1 MPIHSVTIGNFKGIA
16 ESVTI
21 PIKPIT
27 IFIGENSSG
36 KSTVLHA
43 LAALSQTAS
52 LPNDQRALIL
62 DDEKAAVHL
71 GRFIEII
78 HSRKYSDVIEL
89 GINVGEV
96 QIQRVRRELKEPNE
110 DRGELVKA
118 DVEGSYRFKSTKR
131 TQDISITSGEIR
143 VGDEAYRIKQGTKN
157 LVVESTR
164 TGSQGR
170 FARGAGFILRERI
183 ISRKYLDFLAFISA
197 QRALANALVKTYYLG
212 PFRQSPRRSY
222 PTRGASPNQVGSEGE
237 STIPLLANEAV
248 QSKSRPHINQIAE
261 WLEMMKLG
269 AKIDVSRVAT
279 SDLFDV
285 SVQLPDGTDFPIA
298 DLGFG
303 LSQVLPVLTQLSF
316 APNGSTLL
324 FEQPELHLH
333 PLAQRP
339 LASVFI
345 DAIHKRDIH
354 IVAETHSPQ
363 MITQFHREV
372 RDNKLSPD
380 EIALYR
386 VTRRGGKSHIE
397 RMYMDGEGEFHK
409 NSINGPLFND
419 WRNGFCE

>member
-16 ESVTI
+16 ETVTI

-52 LPNDQRALIL
+52 LPNDQRSLIL

-78 HSRKYSDVIEL
+78 HSRKYTDTIEL
-89 GINVGEV
+89 GVSVGSAR
-96 QIQRVRRELKEPNE
+96 IRRAGRE
-110 DRGELVKA
+110 RGKRNAIESVEAEIKA
-118 DVEGSYRFKSTKR
+118 QYHFKSTKR
-131 TQDISITSGEIR
+131 TQDIFISTGELTA
-143 VGDEAYRIKQGTKN
+143 GDETYKIKQGPVS
-157 LVVESTR
+157 LSVENTR
-164 TGSQGR
+164 TKVSGK
-170 FARGAGFILRERI
+170 FARGSGFILRDRI
-183 ISRKYLDFLAFISA
+183 MSKKFIDFIAFNDA
-197 QRALANALVKTYYLG
+197 QRKIGQTLSKTLYLG

-222 PTRGASPNQVGSEGE
+222 PTRGANPNQVGAEGE

-248 QSKSRPHINQIAE
+248 QSKARPHIHQIAG
-261 WLEMMKLG
+261 WLSMMGLG
-269 AKIDVSRVAT
+269 SKVEISRVAT

-285 SVQLPDGTDFPIA
+285 NVQLPDGSDFPIA
-298 DLGFG
+298 DLGYG

-316 APNGSTLL
+316 APNGATLL

-345 DAIHKRDIH
+345 DAIRKRDIH
-354 IVAETHSPQ
+354 IVAETHSSQ
-363 MITQFHREV
+363 LITQFHREV
-372 RDNKLSPD
+372 RDGNLKPD

-386 VTRRGGKSHIE
+386 VTRRDGKSHIE
-397 RMYMDGEGEFHK
+397 RMFMDGEGEFHK
-409 NSINGPLFND
+409 NSINGALFDD
-419 WRNGFCE
+419 WRKGFCE

>member
-43 LAALSQTAS
+43 LAALSQTAL

-78 HSRKYSDVIEL
+78 HSRKYTDTIEL
-89 GINVGEV
+89 GVNIGNARIRRASRSADSQRENGEV
-96 QIQRVRRELKEPNE
+96 VDAEVGGR
-110 DRGELVKA
+110 
-118 DVEGSYRFKSTKR
+118 YHFKSTKR
-131 TQDISITSGEIR
+131 TQDISISSGEVT
-143 VGDEAYRIKQGTKN
+143 VGDEGYNIKRGKTS
-157 LVVESTR
+157 LTVESTR
-164 TGSQGR
+164 TGASGKYGR
-170 FARGAGFILRERI
+170 SSGFILRERI
-183 ISRKYLDFLAFISA
+183 MSRKYMDFLAFSSA
-197 QRALANALVKTYYLG
+197 QRVIADALVKTFYLG

-222 PTRGASPNQVGSEGE
+222 PTRGASPNQVGAEGE
-237 STIPLLANEAV
+237 STIPLLANESV
-248 QSKSRPHINQIAE
+248 QSKSRPHTNQIAG
-261 WLEMMKLG
+261 WLSMMGLG
-269 AKIDVSRVAT
+269 SKVGISRVAT

-285 SVQLPDGTDFPIA
+285 SVQLPDGSDFPIA
-298 DLGFG
+298 DLGYG
-303 LSQVLPVLTQLSF
+303 LSQVLPVLAQLSF
-316 APNGSTLL
+316 APQGATLL

-345 DAIHKRDIH
+345 DAVRKRGVH

-372 RDNKLSPD
+372 RDGKLTPD

-386 VTRRGGKSHIE
+386 VTRRDGKSHIE
-397 RMYMDGEGEFHK
+397 RMYVDGAGEFHK

-419 WRNGFCE
+419 WRHGFCE

>member
-1 MPIHSVTIGNFKGIA
+1 MPIHGVTIGNFKGIA

-52 LPNDQRALIL
+52 LPNDQRSLIL

-78 HSRKYSDVIEL
+78 HSRKYTDTIQLGVDVGSIRIRRAQREQGSRRGQIE
-89 GINVGEV
+89 NVEAQV
-96 QIQRVRRELKEPNE
+96 Q
-110 DRGELVKA
+110 A
-118 DVEGSYRFKSTKR
+118 HYHFKSTKR
-131 TQDISITSGEIR
+131 TQDIYISSGEVG
-143 VGDEAYRIKQGTKN
+143 VGDETYKIKQGT
-157 LVVESTR
+157 VSISVENTR
-164 TGSQGR
+164 TGVSGK
-170 FARGAGFILRERI
+170 FARGSGFILRDRI
-183 ISRKYLDFLAFISA
+183 MTQKFVHFIAFNDA
-197 QRALANALVKTYYLG
+197 QRKIGQVLSKTLYLG

-222 PTRGASPNQVGSEGE
+222 PTRGATPNQVGAEGE

-248 QSKSRPHINQIAE
+248 QSKSRPHINQIAA
-261 WLEMMKLG
+261 WLSAMGLG
-269 AKIDVSRVAT
+269 SRVDISRVAT

-285 SVQLPDGTDFPIA
+285 SVQLPDGSDFPIA
-298 DLGFG
+298 DLGYG

-316 APNGSTLL
+316 APSGATLL

-345 DAIHKRDIH
+345 DAIRKRDIH
-354 IVAETHSPQ
+354 IVAETHSPHLFG
-363 MITQFHREV
+363 QFQREV
-372 RDNKLSPD
+372 RAQKLQPN

-386 VTRRGGKSHIE
+386 VKRSEGKTQIE
-397 RMYMDGEGEFHK
+397 PIFMDGNGDFRKGTKNGE
-409 NSINGPLFND
+409 LFLD
-419 WRNGFCE
+419 WKNGFCD

>member
-1 MPIHSVTIGNFKGIA
+1 MPINSVTIGNFKGIA

-52 LPNDQRALIL
+52 VPNDQRALIL

-78 HSRKYSDVIEL
+78 HSRKYADAIEL
-89 GINVGEV
+89 GVNIGSV
-96 QIQRVRRELKEPNE
+96 RVRRARREPDKRQE
-110 DRGELVKA
+110 GSEAVEA
-118 DVEGSYRFKSTKR
+118 EVEGRYEFKSTKR
-131 TQDISITSGEIR
+131 TQDISIASGEVK
-143 VGDEAYRIKQGTKN
+143 VGDETFRIKRGKVF
-157 LVVESTR
+157 LSVENTR
-164 TGSQGR
+164 TNALGR
-170 FARGAGFILRERI
+170 FGRGSGFILRERI
-183 ISRKYLDFLAFISA
+183 MSRKFADFFAFSSA
-197 QRALANALVKTYYLG
+197 QREIAEALAKTFYLG

-222 PTRGASPNQVGSEGE
+222 PTRGASPNQVGAEGE

-248 QSKSRPHINQIAE
+248 QSKSRPHINQIAG
-261 WLEMMKLG
+261 WLAMMGLG
-269 AKIDVSRVAT
+269 SKVGISRVAT

-285 SVQLPDGTDFPIA
+285 SVRLPDGSDFPIA
-298 DLGFG
+298 DLGYG
-303 LSQVLPVLTQLSF
+303 LSQVLPVLAQLSF
-316 APNGSTLL
+316 APQGATLL

-345 DAIHKRDIH
+345 DAVRKRGVH
-354 IVAETHSPQ
+354 IVAETHSPHLFG
-363 MITQFHREV
+363 QFQREV
-372 RDNKLSPD
+372 RAQKLQPD

-386 VTRRGGKSHIE
+386 VRRAGGKTHIE
-397 RMYMDGEGEFHK
+397 PIFVDGNGDFHRGTRNGE
-409 NSINGPLFND
+409 LFLD
-419 WRNGFCE
+419 WKNGFCD

>member
-16 ESVTI
+16 ETITI

-52 LPNDQRALIL
+52 LPNDQRSLIL

-78 HSRKYSDVIEL
+78 HSRKYTDTIQLGVDVGAIRIRRPERS
-89 GINVGEV
+89 GSKRVVVETVEAQV
-96 QIQRVRRELKEPNE
+96 QAN
-110 DRGELVKA
+110 
-118 DVEGSYRFKSTKR
+118 YHFKSTRR
-131 TQDISITSGEIR
+131 TQDIFISSGEVR
-143 VGDEAYRIKQGTKN
+143 VGDENYKIKQGT
-157 LVVESTR
+157 VSISVENAR
-164 TGSQGR
+164 TGVSGK
-170 FARGAGFILRERI
+170 FARGSGFILRDRI
-183 ISRKYLDFLAFISA
+183 MTQKYVDFIAFNDA
-197 QRALANALVKTYYLG
+197 QRKIGQILSKTLYLG

-222 PTRGASPNQVGSEGE
+222 PTRGATPNQVGAEGE

-248 QSKSRPHINQIAE
+248 QSKSRPHINQIAA
-261 WLEMMKLG
+261 WLSTMGLG
-269 AKIDVSRVAT
+269 SRVDISRVAT

-285 SVQLPDGTDFPIA
+285 SVQLPDGSDFPIA
-298 DLGFG
+298 DLGYG

-316 APNGSTLL
+316 APQGATLL

-345 DAIHKRDIH
+345 DAIRKRDIH
-354 IVAETHSPQ
+354 IVAETHSSQ
-363 MITQFHREV
+363 LITQFHREV
-372 RDNKLSPD
+372 RDGHLTPN

-386 VTRRGGKSHIE
+386 VTRQDGKSKIE
-397 RMYMDGEGEFHK
+397 RMFIDGDGEFHK
-409 NSINGPLFND
+409 NSIDGPLFND
-419 WRNGFCE
+419 WRHGFCE

>member
-21 PIKPIT
+21 SIKPIT

-43 LAALSQTAS
+43 LAALGQTAS

-78 HSRKYSDVIEL
+78 HSRKYTDAIEL
-89 GINVGEV
+89 GVNVGV
-96 QIQRVRRELKEPNE
+96 TRVRRARRDPDNRRES
-110 DRGELVKA
+110 GEVVEA
-118 DVEGSYRFKSTKR
+118 DVEGRYEFKSTKR
-131 TQDISITSGEIR
+131 TQDISIKSGIVT
-143 VGDEAYRIKQGTKN
+143 VGDESYKIKRGK
-157 LVVESTR
+157 VFFSVENTR
-164 TGSQGR
+164 TGSLGR
-170 FARGAGFILRERI
+170 FSRGPGFVLRDRI
-183 ISRKYLDFLAFISA
+183 SSKNFADFHAFNSA
-197 QRALANALVKTYYLG
+197 QRVIADALVKTYYLG

-222 PTRGASPNQVGSEGE
+222 PTRGASPNQVGAEGE

-248 QSKSRPHINQIAE
+248 QSKSRPNINQIGR
-261 WLEMMKLG
+261 WLAMMNLG
-269 AKIDVSRVAT
+269 SKVDISRVAT

-285 SVQLPDGTDFPIA
+285 SVRLPDGSDFPIS
-298 DLGFG
+298 DLGYG

-316 APNGSTLL
+316 APQGATLL

-345 DAIHKRDIH
+345 DAIHKRNIH
-354 IVAETHSPQ
+354 IIAETHSSHLFG
-363 MITQFHREV
+363 QFQREV
-372 RDNKLSPD
+372 RDQKLQPN

-386 VTRRGGKSHIE
+386 VSRSNGKTHIE
-397 RMYMDGEGEFHK
+397 PIFVDGNGDFHRKTMHGELFH
-409 NSINGPLFND
+409 D
-419 WRNGFCE
+419 WKNGFCD

>member
-43 LAALSQTAS
+43 LAALSQTAL

-78 HSRKYSDVIEL
+78 HSRKYTDAMEL
-89 GINVGEV
+89 GVNVGKVRIRRARRTADKRHEGSEV
-96 QIQRVRRELKEPNE
+96 AEVE
-110 DRGELVKA
+110 
-118 DVEGSYRFKSTKR
+118 VEGRYEFKSTKR
-131 TQDISITSGEIR
+131 TQDISISSGEVK
-143 VGDEAYRIKQGTKN
+143 VGDEAFKIKRGKIS
-157 LVVESTR
+157 LSVESTR
-164 TGSQGR
+164 TGASGR
-170 FARGAGFILRERI
+170 FVRGSGFILRERI
-183 ISRKYLDFLAFISA
+183 LSRKFVDFLAFSSA
-197 QRALANALVKTYYLG
+197 QREIAEALAKTLYLG

-222 PTRGASPNQVGSEGE
+222 PTRGASPNQVGAEGE

-248 QSKSRPHINQIAE
+248 QSKSRPHINQIAG
-261 WLEMMKLG
+261 WLAMMKLG
-269 AKIDVSRVAT
+269 LKVDISRVAT

-285 SVQLPDGTDFPIA
+285 SVRLPDGSDFPIA
-298 DLGFG
+298 DLGYG

-316 APNGSTLL
+316 APQGATLL

-345 DAIHKRDIH
+345 DAVRKRGVH

-363 MITQFHREV
+363 LFGQFQREI
-372 RDNKLSPD
+372 RDQKLGID

-386 VTRRGGKSHIE
+386 VSRSDSKTNIE
-397 RMYMDGEGEFHK
+397 PIFVDGSGDFHK
-409 NSINGPLFND
+409 KTKNGELFLD
-419 WRNGFCE
+419 WQKGFCD